1 MKGEASASDQNM
13 QPLIKVESLVKRY
26 ARRSLAGTR
35 EELLAVDGVSFAI
48 HPGTTLAV
56 VGQSGSGKSTLAL
69 CLACLEY
76 PTSGSIWFE
85 GRNIVRLGEN
95 GRREIRPQIQVIFQ
109 DPANSLNPRWNAI
122 EILLEPLVLQGKF
135 TREEMMQRASSF
147 LGRVGLS
154 TEITER
160 SPLELSGGQRQR
172 LAIARALVLEPK
184 LLILDEALSSLDC
197 SVQAQIAN
205 LLMELQSS
213 LGMTFLFISHD
224 LAMAAHLA
232 DEIAVMNHGR
242 ILEQGPAEEV
252 LREPRYETTR
262 QLLAATPRLP
272 RTTLPSL
279 EQ

>member
-13 QPLIKVESLVKRY
+13 QPLIKVENLVKRY
-26 ARRSLAGTR
+26 ARRSLAGAR

-109 DPANSLNPRWNAI
+109 DPANSLNPRWNAL
-122 EILLEPLVLQGKF
+122 EILLEPLVLQGRF
-135 TREEMMQRASSF
+135 TREEMMQRASSL

-160 SPLELSGGQRQR
+160 SPVELSGGQRQR

-213 LGMTFLFISHD
+213 FGMTFLFITHD

-232 DEIAVMNHGR
+232 DEMAVMNRGR

>member
-13 QPLIKVESLVKRY
+13 QPLIKVENLVKRY
-26 ARRSLAGTR
+26 ARRSLAGAR

-48 HPGTTLAV
+48 HPATTLAV

-109 DPANSLNPRWNAI
+109 DPANSLNPRWNAL

-135 TREEMMQRASSF
+135 TREEMMQRASSL

-160 SPLELSGGQRQR
+160 SPVELSGGQRQR

-213 LGMTFLFISHD
+213 FGMTFLFITHD

-232 DEIAVMNHGR
+232 DEMAVMNRGR

>member
-1 MKGEASASDQNM
+1 
-13 QPLIKVESLVKRY
+13 
-26 ARRSLAGTR
+26 
-35 EELLAVDGVSFAI
+35 
-48 HPGTTLAV
+48 
-56 VGQSGSGKSTLAL
+56 
-69 CLACLEY
+69 
-76 PTSGSIWFE
+76 
-85 GRNIVRLGEN
+85 
-95 GRREIRPQIQVIFQ
+95 
-109 DPANSLNPRWNAI
+109 
-122 EILLEPLVLQGKF
+122 
-135 TREEMMQRASSF
+135 
-147 LGRVGLS
+147 
-154 TEITER
+154 
-160 SPLELSGGQRQR
+160 LSGGQRQR

-213 LGMTFLFISHD
+213 FGMTFLFITHD

-232 DEIAVMNHGR
+232 DEMAVMNRGR

>member
-13 QPLIKVESLVKRY
+13 QPLIKVENLVKRY
-26 ARRSLAGTR
+26 ARRSLAGAR
-35 EELLAVDGVSFAI
+35 EEPLAVDGVSFAI

-109 DPANSLNPRWNAI
+109 DPANSLNPRWNAL

-135 TREEMMQRASSF
+135 TREEMMQRASSL

-160 SPLELSGGQRQR
+160 SPVELSGGQRQR

-213 LGMTFLFISHD
+213 FGMTFLFITHD

-232 DEIAVMNHGR
+232 DEMAVMNRGR

>member
-13 QPLIKVESLVKRY
+13 QPLIKVENLVKRY
-26 ARRSLAGTR
+26 ARRSLAGAR

-48 HPGTTLAV
+48 HPATTLAV

-109 DPANSLNPRWNAI
+109 DPANSLNPRWNAL
-122 EILLEPLVLQGKF
+122 EILLEPLVLQGRF
-135 TREEMMQRASSF
+135 TREEMMQRASSL

-160 SPLELSGGQRQR
+160 SPVELSGGQRQR

-213 LGMTFLFISHD
+213 FGMTFLFITHD

-232 DEIAVMNHGR
+232 DEMAVMNRGR